1 MEKILSPS
9 MMCADFGNLR
19 AEVEALDQGGADM
32 FHMDVMDGEFV
43 PNFALSWQ
51 DVAAVRGM
59 TDKPLDVHLMVKNPA
74 IYLPYAF
81 KNKANIVYVHYEC
94 GDAERYLCEIRNNG
108 TKAGLAINPGTE
120 LSEVEELS
128 PLIDFML
135 VMRVHPGFAGR
146 PAVPEVEDKLQ
157 RLTRT
162 KNNFKIVI
170 DGAVSS
176 EAIMK
181 WSAEGV
187 DGFVL
192 GTSVLFRKDQ
202 PYGKII
208 DQLR

>member
-1 MEKILSPS
+1 